1 MEKTNVEQ
9 ETSIKPTK
17 WRFVVLWLT
26 WCYTFLTAFQFV
38 QYIMVPDVLIEFF
51 DVKNNHVSWTA
62 TIMNTGTGFK
72 LKKTEK
78 CVGFKNL
85 EKNLKNLK
93 NLEKKSG
100 KMNGNPDHSIPTLS
114 FQI

>member
-72 LKKTEK
+72 LKKTEILLDEVK
-78 CVGFKNL
+78 IKIFIGLTPPFR
-85 EKNLKNLK
+85 
-93 NLEKKSG
+93 G
-100 KMNGNPDHSIPTLS
+100 KFLSSILL
-114 FQI
+114 I